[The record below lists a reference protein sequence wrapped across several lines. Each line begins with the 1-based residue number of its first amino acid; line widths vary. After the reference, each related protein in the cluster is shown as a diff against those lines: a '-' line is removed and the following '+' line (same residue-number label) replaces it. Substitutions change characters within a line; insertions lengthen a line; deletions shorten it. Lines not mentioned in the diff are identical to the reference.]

1 MRHLWQRYRIFDQ
14 FALESEDR
22 LEREPDRKDEEDLQN
37 HRRACYLRRKRE
49 EEEGIA
55 IVPDPKPA
63 PNPKPPPRP
72 EPTPDPKPR
81 SYHTAQTKYKRKAR
95 ITSPRFDPK
104 WTNVTTDILGGNER
118 ELHTG
123 FGTFTLKAQ
132 GWYLARDGYWY
143 ELHPEPIESIQVSG
157 YKIDMSQL

>member
-1 MRHLWQRYRIFDQ
+1 MNLNASHKRIMKHLWQRYRIFDQ

-22 LEREPDRKDEEDLQN
+22 LEREPDTKDEDDLQN

-72 EPTPDPKPR
+72 EP
-81 SYHTAQTKYKRKAR
+81 
-95 ITSPRFDPK
+95 I
-104 WTNVTTDILGGNER
+104 
-118 ELHTG
+118 
-123 FGTFTLKAQ
+123 
-132 GWYLARDGYWY
+132 
-143 ELHPEPIESIQVSG
+143 EPIQASG
-157 YKIDMSQL
+157 YQIDMSQL